1 MIQKVYD
8 DNFQLYGARKVWHA
22 LKRSSVSVAR
32 CTVERLMRAH
42 GLEGVRRGKPWK
54 TTIPEE
60 AADRPLDL
68 VDRQFKAVAPN
79 RLWVADFT
87 YVPTWSGVVYVAFVL
102 DVFNHELVG
111 WKAAKN
117 MRTEL
122 VLDALEQAIWARGKP
137 SGVIHHSDR
146 GSQYLSITY
155 SNRLSEQGFKPSV
168 GSTGDS
174 YDNAMAESVIGLY
187 KTEVIHRRRT
197 WKTFEEVEYAT
208 LTWVSWYNTK
218 RLHGELGYQP
228 PLEIAEEYWD
238 NQKLSGHAA

>member
-1 MIQKVYD
+1 M
-8 DNFQLYGARKVWHA
+8 
-22 LKRSSVSVAR
+22 
-32 CTVERLMRAH
+32 
-42 GLEGVRRGKPWK
+42 
-54 TTIPEE
+54 
-60 AADRPLDL
+60 
-68 VDRQFKAVAPN
+68 
-79 RLWVADFT
+79 
-87 YVPTWSGVVYVAFVL
+87 YVAFVL

-117 MRTEL
+117 MRPEL
-122 VLDALEQAIWARGKP
+122 VFDALEQAIWARGKP

-168 GSTGDS
+168 DSTGDS
-174 YDNAMAESVIGLY
+174 YDNATAESVIGLY
-187 KTEVIHRRRT
+187 KTELIHRRRT

-208 LTWVSWYNTK
+208 LTWVSWYNTQ

-228 PLEIAEEYWD
+228 PLEIAEQYWD